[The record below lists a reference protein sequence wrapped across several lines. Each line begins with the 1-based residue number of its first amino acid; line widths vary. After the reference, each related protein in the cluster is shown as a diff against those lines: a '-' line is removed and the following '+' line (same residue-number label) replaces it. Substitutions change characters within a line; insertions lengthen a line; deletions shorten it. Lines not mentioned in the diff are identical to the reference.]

1 MKFTKRAILDLQP
14 DPSRDVYVW
23 DDELPG
29 FGLRVKPTGVQ
40 SFMVQYRNC
49 CGISR
54 RVGIGY
60 RNEC

>member
-49 CGISR
+49 GGIS